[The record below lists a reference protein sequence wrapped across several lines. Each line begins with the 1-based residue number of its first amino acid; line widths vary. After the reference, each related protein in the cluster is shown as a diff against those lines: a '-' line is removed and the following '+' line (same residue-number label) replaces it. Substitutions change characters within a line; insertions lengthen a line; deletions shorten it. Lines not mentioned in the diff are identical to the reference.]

1 MPVHSKLTAN
11 FSDIITTLIN
21 EESPVSEPALQE
33 ELMEM
38 YLIIGS
44 LLKRNF
50 NNADSLHSE

>member
-1 MPVHSKLTAN
+1 MPVYSKVSAN
-11 FSDIITTLIN
+11 FSEIITTLIN
-21 EESPVSEPALQE
+21 EESRVTEPALQE

-50 NNADSLHSE
+50 NNAAHSE